1 MNESI
6 EISLKVKAN
15 NQYCCLPLLNQSSI
29 NIYNRHSSNHKQAR
43 TETDK
48 NNNNNNKNEPQPFIM
63 ISTATTLIII

>member
-29 NIYNRHSSNHKQAR
+29 NIYNRVRENLFFHYIC
-43 TETDK
+43 DLC
-48 NNNNNNKNEPQPFIM
+48 PYFFLFCFIAKY
-63 ISTATTLIII
+63 IQRYVRVIIF